1 MSMGAIKQGAGSLLG
16 LVNPQCRFDRAVF
29 ILGHMRCGSTA
40 LSHVLC
46 GHPSVSG
53 YGEAHI
59 RYDSQAALGVLA
71 LNQWRR
77 GAWKPRARHLF
88 DKILHSRYDAAADP
102 AFFRARAIF
111 LIREPHESI
120 LSIRKLFAALHSDE
134 YADDES
140 AADYYEKRLMQLA
153 LLWERFPIRHRI
165 GISYSNMTEN
175 PDSVLQLVSSILDL
189 NPPLT
194 NHYNRPETM
203 MARGAGDPLSS
214 HKFNGIVASS
224 QSSTLTGSL
233 RQLDLRTGRTV
244 ELEQLYRA
252 VCGLFS

>member
-1 MSMGAIKQGAGSLLG
+1 MSVGAIKQVAGGLLG
-16 LVNPQCRFDRAVF
+16 LANPQCRFDRAVF

-59 RYDSQAALGVLA
+59 RYDDQTALGVLA

-77 GAWKPRARHLF
+77 GAWKPRAGHLF

-102 AFFRARAIF
+102 GFFRARAIF

-134 YADDES
+134 YADDE
-140 AADYYEKRLMQLA
+140 AAARYYEQRLKQLA
-153 LLWERFPIRHRI
+153 QLWARFPIRHRI
-165 GISYSNMTEN
+165 GFSYNDLTEN
-175 PDSVLQLVSSILDL
+175 PDSALQRVSSMLDL
-189 NPPLT
+189 NPALT
-194 NHYNRPETM
+194 NHYDQPGKM

-233 RQLDLRTGRTV
+233 RELELRAGRTA